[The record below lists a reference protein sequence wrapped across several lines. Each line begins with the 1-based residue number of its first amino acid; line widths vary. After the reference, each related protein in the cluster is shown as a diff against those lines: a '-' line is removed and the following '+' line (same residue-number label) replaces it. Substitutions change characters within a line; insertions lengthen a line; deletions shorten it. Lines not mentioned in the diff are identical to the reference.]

1 MTRLLPARRRA
12 ERFDSLVEGGRRDAV
27 DRATS
32 DLLELVGALRSVPE
46 AQARPEFVADLRE
59 RLMVAAATELK
70 PVPAAARERDDVA
83 RLTVKPIRSRR
94 ERRIGLALATV
105 AVMGATTSMAVASQ
119 SAIPGDALYPLKRAI
134 ENTEAGFRR
143 GDDAKG
149 EAILG
154 NASERLD
161 EVGKLSQKNDP
172 DAALVTQTLHT
183 FAQQFT
189 DGSNALLSDYEQN
202 GDPASIKQL
211 HHIAAESVDTLSGL
225 NDVIPPAAHDA
236 LVDAAGVVMAA
247 DAQAL
252 NVCPDP
258 SCGEGIL
265 DVPGQLLAGAPTGS
279 GDGSEVAGGELPG
292 TSPSG
297 QPQQNGG
304 KGAHDP
310 SGMNPPDSPIELPT
324 PSAETSDGVGDLLPG
339 GTDTGGHDGSGD
351 NTSGSGG
358 KGKHHHAGGVNLD
371 PVTDAV
377 NEVVNGVVEGVN
389 GVLNGLAGGQ

>member
-1 MTRLLPARRRA
+1 MTRLFPARRRA
-12 ERFDSLVEGGRRDAV
+12 ERFDSLVGSGRRDDV
-27 DRATS
+27 DPATA

-46 AQARPEFVADLRE
+46 AQARPEFVADLRD

-70 PVPAAARERDDVA
+70 PVPVAARERDVA

-94 ERRIGLALATV
+94 ERRIGVALATV
-105 AVMGATTSMAVASQ
+105 AVIGATTSMAVASQ

-134 ENTEAGFRR
+134 ENTEAGFSR

-149 EAILG
+149 QAILG

-161 EVGKLSQKNDP
+161 EVGELSQKKDP
-172 DAALVTQTLHT
+172 DVALVTQTLHT

-189 DGSNALLSDYEQN
+189 EGSNALLSDYEQN

-211 HHIAAESVDTLSGL
+211 HQTAADSVDTLSAL
-225 NDVIPPAAHDA
+225 DDVIPPAAHDA
-236 LVDAAGVVMAA
+236 LVDAAGVVLAA

-265 DVPGQLLAGAPTGS
+265 DVPGQLLAAAGVGGTS
-279 GDGSEVAGGELPG
+279 DNVAGGELPG
-292 TSPSG
+292 TTPPGSS
-297 QPQQNGG
+297 QPQTQNGG
-304 KGAHDP
+304 KGSNNP
-310 SGMNPPDSPIELPT
+310 SGMNPPETPIQLPT
-324 PSAETSDGVGDLLPG
+324 PSSEATDGVGDLVPTTG
-339 GTDTGGHDGSGD
+339 TGGHSGSGTND
-351 NTSGSGG
+351 GG
-358 KGKHHHAGGVNLD
+358 KGKHHHTGPVDLD

-389 GVLNGLAGGQ
+389 GLLNGLTGGQ

>member
-1 MTRLLPARRRA
+1 
-12 ERFDSLVEGGRRDAV
+12 LVEGGRRDDV

-32 DLLELVGALRSVPE
+32 DLLELVGALRSVPA
-46 AQARPEFVADLRE
+46 AQSRPEFVADLRE

-70 PVPAAARERDDVA
+70 PAPAAARERDDVA

-105 AVMGATTSMAVASQ
+105 AVIGATTSMAVASQ

-211 HHIAAESVDTLSGL
+211 HHIAADSVDTLSGL

-236 LVDAAGVVMAA
+236 LVDAAGVVLAA

-265 DVPGQLLAGAPTGS
+265 DVPGQLLAGATVGGTS
-279 GDGSEVAGGELPG
+279 DNVAGGELPG
-292 TSPSG
+292 TNPPASG
-297 QPQQNGG
+297 QPHTQNGG

-310 SGMNPPDSPIELPT
+310 SGMNPPESPIELPT
-324 PSAETSDGVGDLLPG
+324 PSAEASDGVGGLLPG
-339 GTDTGGHDGSGD
+339 STGTGGHDGSGT
-351 NTSGSGG
+351 NNSGGGG
-358 KGKHHHAGGVNLD
+358 KGKHHHAGGVDLD
-371 PVTDAV
+371 PVADAV
-377 NEVVNGVVEGVN
+377 NDVVNGVVEGVN
-389 GVLNGLAGGQ
+389 GVLGGLAGGQ